1 MKTLSFPL
9 LVIVLLLGACSKE
22 NSTGKKPTLGGTY
35 LLKSVTHNYGAGPMT
50 DYFTYDDK
58 NRIASLHSSDSEES
72 YSYTYNAG
80 NMLSVVSIYKSNVL
94 EFVEKYTY
102 AADVVSVQQYAADG
116 VTPYIQYSF
125 KLSNNR
131 VVEYKGEG
139 ASNNI
144 IDYTRDDK
152 GNIVT
157 VTGHSAGS
165 PTIENISYD
174 THPSPFAN
182 IGITNLHV
190 LFMLADSPYDNKN
203 NVVQRSYMPG
213 PYVYTYLENGLP
225 QSAVAPGGV
234 SIQYDYDVK

>member
-9 LVIVLLLGACSKE
+9 LIIVLLLSACSKE
-22 NSTGKKPTLGGTY
+22 NSPEKKSPPGGTY
-35 LLKSVTHNYGAGPMT
+35 LLKSVTRNYGAGPTT
-50 DYFTYDDK
+50 DYFTYDNK
-58 NRIASLHSSDSEES
+58 NRIATLRSGNSEES
-72 YSYTYNAG
+72 YSYTYNAD
-80 NMLSVVSIYKSNVL
+80 NRLSVVSIYKSNVL
-94 EFVEKYTY
+94 EFIEKYIYT
-102 AADVVSVQQYAADG
+102 ANAVSVQQYAADG

-125 KLSNNR
+125 KLSNDK

-139 ASNNI
+139 ADNNI
-144 IDYTRDDK
+144 VDYTRDEN
-152 GNIVT
+152 GNVIT
-157 VTGHSAGS
+157 VTGHSAGF

-190 LFMLADSPYDNKN
+190 LFMLSDSPYDSKN
-203 NVVQRSYMPG
+203 NAVQRTYMAG